1 MISRRSANGRIECS
15 VGVFRCVKSFVR
27 RIMCGK
33 VFGWNCS
40 NNSNNRMVSF
50 ACSIICVSDR
60 FR

>member
-33 VFGWNCS
+33 VFGWNY
-40 NNSNNRMVSF
+40 SNNRMMPF
-50 ACSIICVSDR
+50 ACSIICASDR
-60 FR
+60 FG